1 MAYKIRYKK
10 SVERDLSRLDKTEA
24 RRILNKIEA
33 ELSERATSFP
43 VLKGEFSG
51 LRKLRIG
58 DYRVVF
64 TILDDGVI
72 VLRIGHRR
80 EIYRDK

>member
-10 SVERDLSRLDKTEA
+10 SVERDLSRLDKTEV

-58 DYRVVF
+58 NYRVVF